1 MIYDKGK
8 LVVGDKWGK
17 NWLGQV
23 ASQSGK
29 WYSGILTYNYENRK
43 LYFFDYNRTFEFNID
58 DINVEII
65 NSGKWSLLQ
74 IKDKDGNTF
83 LYCSMAGI
91 IMDTNID
98 KFIRRDLVH
107 VYNTTICR
115 MIYYL
120 KSQKKLNKAQVKN
133 HDSSLRHKGEKD

>member
-17 NWLGQV
+17 SWWRQV
-23 ASQSGK
+23 ASQTGK
-29 WYSGILTYNYENRK
+29 WFSGILTYNYENRK

-58 DINVEII
+58 DIRVEII
-65 NSGKWSLLQ
+65 SSGKLSNLSLLQ
-74 IKDKDGNTF
+74 IKEKDGKTF

-98 KFIRRDLVH
+98 SYIRRDLVY
-107 VYNTTICR
+107 VYNTAICR
-115 MIYYL
+115 MINYL
-120 KSQKKLNKAQVKN
+120 KKPK
-133 HDSSLRHKGEKD
+133 

>member
-17 NWLGQV
+17 NWWGQV
-23 ASQSGK
+23 VSQSRK

-43 LYFFDYNRTFEFNID
+43 LYFFDYNKTFEFSID
-58 DINVEII
+58 DISVDIV
-65 NSGKWSLLQ
+65 NSGKFSLLQ
-74 IKDKDGNTF
+74 IKDGDDNTF

-91 IMDTNID
+91 IMDTQID
-98 KFIRRDLVH
+98 PYLRRELVY
-107 VYNTTICR
+107 VYNTAICR

-120 KSQKKLNKAQVKN
+120 KKPKIGL
-133 HDSSLRHKGEKD
+133 KGEKGLKLEK